1 MSDPR
6 ENKKPIILSENVSV
20 DLNFERM
27 LKSFN
32 NQVDRDGILQEVRA
46 RRYYIKPS
54 EVKRLA
60 KKSKRRNKW
69 RLNIL

>member
-1 MSDPR
+1 MSDP
-6 ENKKPIILSENVSV
+6 KKEKKEIKLPENVMV
-20 DLNFERM
+20 DYTFERM

-60 KKSKRRNKW
+60 KKSKRRNK
-69 RLNIL
+69 

>member
-1 MSDPR
+1 MSDP
-6 ENKKPIILSENVSV
+6 KKEKKEINLPENVPV
-20 DLNFERM
+20 DYTFERM

-60 KKSKRRNKW
+60 KKSKRRNK
-69 RLNIL
+69 